1 MGLYQ
6 FLFNFNKSKKNFR
19 YIRRNYFLHKKF
31 RSTLNFSFD
40 SITKYIAQIFADFLA
55 KNISSIGDTFGL
67 ELKINN
73 CIL

>member
-19 YIRRNYFLHKKF
+19 YIRRNFLHKKF

-40 SITKYIAQIFADFLA
+40 SITKYLAQIFADFLA
-55 KNISSIGDTFGL
+55 KKVSSIGDTFGL
-67 ELKINN
+67 ELKIN

>member
-19 YIRRNYFLHKKF
+19 YIPINFLHKKF

-40 SITKYIAQIFADFLA
+40 SITKYLAQIFADFLA
-55 KNISSIGDTFGL
+55 KNVSSIGDTFGL
-67 ELKINN
+67 ELKIN